1 MFVAWAGP
9 VFYPYAYSDIFEYT
23 FWPYAYDDGY
33 WAYVYDDFVDSIFFV
48 EAAPIPTTPMTAPR
62 RAATAA
68 TPPAPRRRGPAPAPR
83 SGPVA
88 QVCSDPGK
96 GITSWP
102 FQQIEQAV
110 RPNAEQRKL
119 LDDVKRAAA
128 EAAETFK
135 ASCDTNFPLTP
146 PGRLAA
152 MTSRLDATLQAV
164 RIVRPALEAFY
175 NSLSDEQKARFTA
188 IGPDDIGKDRA
199 RAARSGQ
206 QQDAKACAGEKAGLT
221 NLPIER
227 IEDAVRPTQ
236 QQQGAL
242 DRLDQATTQ
251 AVGILMNACPD
262 VVPLTPPGR
271 LEAMEKRLEAMVQA
285 GKTVQPAMEEF
296 YASLSNEQKARFNT
310 LGQQAE
316 RQ

>member
-1 MFVAWAGP
+1 
-9 VFYPYAYSDIFEYT
+9 
-23 FWPYAYDDGY
+23 
-33 WAYVYDDFVDSIFFV
+33 
-48 EAAPIPTTPMTAPR
+48 
-62 RAATAA
+62 
-68 TPPAPRRRGPAPAPR
+68 
-83 SGPVA
+83 
-88 QVCSDPGK
+88 
-96 GITSWP
+96 
-102 FQQIEQAV
+102 
-110 RPNAEQRKL
+110 
-119 LDDVKRAAA
+119 
-128 EAAETFK
+128 
-135 ASCDTNFPLTP
+135 
-146 PGRLAA
+146 
-152 MTSRLDATLQAV
+152 LQAV
-164 RIVRPALEAFY
+164 RTVRPALEAFY
-175 NSLSDEQKARFTA
+175 NALTDEQRARFTA

-206 QQDAKACAGEKAGLT
+206 QQDAKACAGEKSGLT

-236 QQQGAL
+236 QQQAAL

-262 VVPLTPPGR
+262 YVPLTPVGR

-285 GKTVQPAMEEF
+285 GRTVHPAMEEF